1 MKSYYK
7 NVCHKK
13 FGYYGKTYYLCKIT
27 NNRKEENMALSIR
40 PIPTLYGK
48 EAEEFERQA
57 RQVEANPGK
66 QNYTKEAKI
75 VRDYLK
81 SINL

>member
-1 MKSYYK
+1 
-7 NVCHKK
+7 
-13 FGYYGKTYYLCKIT
+13 
-27 NNRKEENMALSIR
+27 MALSIR

-48 EAEEFERQA
+48 EAEEFELQA
-57 RQVEANPGK
+57 RQVETNPGK

>member
-1 MKSYYK
+1 
-7 NVCHKK
+7 
-13 FGYYGKTYYLCKIT
+13 
-27 NNRKEENMALSIR
+27 MALPIR
-40 PIPTLYGK
+40 PIPTLYGR

-66 QNYTKEAKI
+66 QNYTKEAKN